1 MVKNIPN
8 PDSKRLGEL
17 FEQNYFNVPKYQRNY
32 EWDSDQIDELWLDTE
47 EILDEGEGAH
57 FFGQIVTRENDDF
70 QELIDGQQR
79 ITTISIM
86 LSVFKS
92 IAGAYINRNKK
103 DLNEKDQDTL
113 RDIINQSNEY
123 LGVTEDSSRTTLII
137 DSSDKKTQDFFNN
150 LIHGKITF
158 DAKESSQT
166 NKPIRNMSNA
176 FCDLRHH
183 MNSKLE
189 LKTTISD
196 RVNYLKKIF
205 KVIVK
210 DFYVVV
216 ISTKNQQDAFTI
228 FETLN
233 SRGKDLTPAD
243 LIKNHVLST
252 AKNQIDVANEDWNLV
267 SEKFDEDGDKISK
280 FIRSY
285 WSAAEGLVQE
295 KNLFKQINKK
305 INKPDESMVFLEDL
319 KNLVDVYNVLEKP
332 DANKKNKEFFADT
345 SLTDFVRLLNK
356 MSIKV
361 YYPIILALLKNKFS
375 ESDMKLVVNK
385 IIRIV
390 MNNRVILAYG
400 TNSLESGFSAVAHK
414 IYNGEFNNTNDI
426 LEGLSKLEA
435 PSEVVKHNFEKLSKD
450 GGKKGNKKWSLLF
463 LLTSLT
469 EGNYFYDTIIED
481 NYYLERVSIDPKL
494 ENKINQIGNWIFLEN
509 GYESKLKSIGNTK
522 ERLEIIK
529 GSNVPANRDLES
541 YVVDEWDGHS
551 IDGRQNDLSKYL
563 TFAW

>member
-176 FCDLRHH
+176 FRDLRHH
-183 MNSKLE
+183 INSKLE

-332 DANKKNKEFFADT
+332 DANKK
-345 SLTDFVRLLNK
+345 
-356 MSIKV
+356 IK
-361 YYPIILALLKNKFS
+361 N
-375 ESDMKLVVNK
+375 
-385 IIRIV
+385 
-390 MNNRVILAYG
+390 
-400 TNSLESGFSAVAHK
+400 
-414 IYNGEFNNTNDI
+414 
-426 LEGLSKLEA
+426 
-435 PSEVVKHNFEKLSKD
+435 
-450 GGKKGNKKWSLLF
+450 F
-463 LLTSLT
+463 LLILVLPILFVFSIRCLSR
-469 EGNYFYDTIIED
+469 YII
-481 NYYLERVSIDPKL
+481 
-494 ENKINQIGNWIFLEN
+494 Q
-509 GYESKLKSIGNTK
+509 
-522 ERLEIIK
+522 
-529 GSNVPANRDLES
+529 
-541 YVVDEWDGHS
+541 
-551 IDGRQNDLSKYL
+551 
-563 TFAW
+563 